1 MDTVSHLLQQEGVD
15 GPYAVLVPGTRGEAK
30 KWPISFW
37 GELASLFSEHH
48 VYNVISGTA
57 GEMDMGKAIKESSPS
72 PYTVN
77 LMGKTSLLELAALEK
92 MASLHISSD
101 TGPLHI
107 ANAVHTP
114 LIALFGPTL
123 PDRSGP
129 YGNKNSTVLL
139 ADNPGTKECR
149 MDTIP
154 VERVFGKAMEMLGK

>member
-1 MDTVSHLLQQEGVD
+1 
-15 GPYAVLVPGTRGEAK
+15 
-30 KWPISFW
+30 
-37 GELASLFSEHH
+37 
-48 VYNVISGTA
+48 
-57 GEMDMGKAIKESSPS
+57 
-72 PYTVN
+72 
-77 LMGKTSLLELAALEK
+77 

-154 VERVFGKAMEMLGK
+154 VEGYLEKPWRCWERELRARGFTAGWWGCGRNHRSGAFSFYLLAASC